1 MLGTITQRA
10 ELLTKLKEQPKKITV
25 KGVAAAA
32 FALGFLIFVVLPL
45 HTAPLQKTHPQKTIA
60 APCAP
65 GETNCRATC
74 QNLEWVAGPN
84 RGRTSLVNETCHE
97 HWSRWARYDF
107 FRPNDARPTLT
118 DEATAKARRSVDGV
132 TAGAACCMFGGG
144 RTVWVRDGPPLRK
157 PELGSERSLPLSC
170 VDYVATKFPSID
182 ELVRSG
188 KGSNLGSDGGKWSAC
203 THLAVYGFNFA
214 TFFARH
220 LAYGLRPRT
229 VLEFGCGIGTTADFL
244 ARHVPGGSRVVCVE
258 PEPMLADVFAH
269 PARAGALRPVQL
281 AMDAFDAS
289 AAPCVRDL
297 FGGATT
303 FDLVLSLEV
312 AEHLSEDRVDRM
324 VDYLAAATGQYLVF
338 SAARPGQGGTGHID
352 GSSHYW
358 QWWMRA
364 FEKRGLRYLP
374 ELSSALRLSA
384 GPDRGYDLYQ
394 NTFAM
399 GAPGAVDRSDVPAEV
414 GDWNCGIYTS
424 AFCGQLHGPH
434 AKPYSK
440 KLNSEPNAQK
450 RRAWLEGMWMA
461 LWPKLDLTI
470 RRLKLGRERKPGGI
484 TCA

>member
-1 MLGTITQRA
+1 MISTQ
-10 ELLTKLKEQPKKITV
+10 
-25 KGVAAAA
+25 
-32 FALGFLIFVVLPL
+32 
-45 HTAPLQKTHPQKTIA
+45 
-60 APCAP
+60 
-65 GETNCRATC
+65 
-74 QNLEWVAGPN
+74 
-84 RGRTSLVNETCHE
+84 
-97 HWSRWARYDF
+97 
-107 FRPNDARPTLT
+107 
-118 DEATAKARRSVDGV
+118 
-132 TAGAACCMFGGG
+132 
-144 RTVWVRDGPPLRK
+144 
-157 PELGSERSLPLSC
+157 
-170 VDYVATKFPSID
+170 
-182 ELVRSG
+182 
-188 KGSNLGSDGGKWSAC
+188 
-203 THLAVYGFNFA
+203 
-214 TFFARH
+214 
-220 LAYGLRPRT
+220 
-229 VLEFGCGIGTTADFL
+229 
-244 ARHVPGGSRVVCVE
+244 
-258 PEPMLADVFAH
+258 
-269 PARAGALRPVQL
+269 
-281 AMDAFDAS
+281 
-289 AAPCVRDL
+289 VRDL

-324 VDYLAAATGQYLVF
+324 VDYLAAATGRYLVF

-358 QWWMRA
+358 HWWMRA

-399 GAPGAVDRSDVPAEV
+399 GAPGAPDRSDVPAEV

-434 AKPYSK
+434 AKSYSK
-440 KLNSEPNAQK
+440 KLNAEPNAQK